1 MQAIN
6 KEIDS
11 MSRLFDAID
20 EYTNMYLE
28 GLMQQNDVIHGI
40 RQKLNELTAN
50 NIATAMQT
58 VDSLIRSGE
67 FDSYWQNEL
76 DADKN
81 K

>member
-1 MQAIN
+1 
-6 KEIDS
+6 
-11 MSRLFDAID
+11 
-20 EYTNMYLE
+20 MYWE
-28 GLMQQNDVIHGI
+28 GLVQQNDVIHGI

-58 VDSLIRSGE
+58 VGSLIRSGE